1 MRKYVWEVMDRSFRP
16 QPRVRSGLCT
26 SHMWLCW
33 LRQGGRNLV
42 MSQAPWSNTTGTLCV
57 YRMQK
62 SCRCSHTSNLLL
74 PTASLAGVS
83 FGVGA
88 PELATPTRVKQTFQL
103 RSSPCTF
110 DPRRVPVP
118 GTGIWLVTIDAYRT
132 ISTGLKG

>member
-26 SHMWLCW
+26 SHMWLW
-33 LRQGGRNLV
+33 RLRQGGRGLV
-42 MSQAPWSNTTGTLCV
+42 MRQAPWSNPTGTLCT
-57 YRMQK
+57 YRMPK
-62 SCRCSHTSNLLL
+62 GCRCSHTSNLLL
-74 PTASLAGVS
+74 PTASLAGVR

-88 PELATPTRVKQTFQL
+88 PELPTPTRVKQTFQL
-103 RSSPCTF
+103 RSF
-110 DPRRVPVP
+110 RRMCNPGRVLVP